1 MKKQGNLAQT
11 KNKRN
16 RSSENYPNEI
26 EVYELSDKQFK
37 ISIIKMLYRLKKMRH
52 EQN

>member
-11 KNKRN
+11 EKKKRK

-26 EVYELSDKQFK
+26 EVYELSDNSKYP
-37 ISIIKMLYRLKKMRH
+37 S
-52 EQN
+52 